1 MEHVGQIKSKQS
13 IDTLQNFTFDDYSQ
27 HELNHFNDLE
37 KQAFEIKTR
46 NISMNMQVK
55 ID

>member
-1 MEHVGQIKSKQS
+1 MIILSM
-13 IDTLQNFTFDDYSQ
+13 N
-27 HELNHFNDLE
+27 FNDLE
-37 KQAFEIKTR
+37 KQTLEIKTR